1 MRIVIEI
8 DNEAPVT
15 QQSAVPAVE
24 SAPAVD
30 GGAPPVT
37 SASTTGAL
45 VALASDDVVDGGA
58 AAGHADQRRHK
69 HRRSVALGSDGRCRC
84 RTRSAVLMM

>member
-8 DNEAPVT
+8 DNEAPVA

-30 GGAPPVT
+30 GGAAPVT

-45 VALASDDVVDGGA
+45 VTLAGNDVVDGGA
-58 AAGHADQRRHK
+58 AAGQADAT
-69 HRRSVALGSDGRCRC
+69 SDDTGTDGALRPVPTD
-84 RTRSAVLMM
+84 AVDAGPAPQF

>member
-1 MRIVIEI
+1 MRIEIEI
-8 DNEAPVT
+8 DNEAPVA

-30 GGAPPVT
+30 GGAAPVS

-45 VALASDDVVDGGA
+45 VALSGDDVIGGGA
-58 AAGHADQRRHK
+58 AAGQADATSDDTGTDGAL
-69 HRRSVALGSDGRCRC
+69 RSVPTDAVDAGRARQF
-84 RTRSAVLMM
+84 